1 MTVSSYVDTTSFS
14 ISEKFLG
21 LRSWSF
27 LESHT
32 RSPYILSL
40 KSNGCI
46 IFIAALSSSKLV
58 VTSKHSL
65 GPVTGQSQAH
75 ALVGDVWLKRYLEQ
89 KEKTEADLAKHL
101 WDNNWTAVAELCDDS
116 FEEHVLPY
124 PPGKTGLYLHGI
136 NTCTKE
142 FYTLPPEAVDAFAD
156 EWGFI
161 KTKYITLDS
170 ISKVRSFTDDIR
182 KTGTWEGEPLEGFVV
197 RTHITEPPAS
207 ASRADK
213 ATAGMLPYTPGST
226 FFFKIKFDEPYLM
239 YRDWREVTKSLLTM
253 NAKNGTMN
261 PSKLSRSKMVRPE
274 TKVYVDWV
282 IKEIKQNPKAFEQ
295 YQHNKGII
303 KTREMFL
310 VWLASNDGKKVTE
323 EPKVEQ
329 QQPQPRFTK
338 TIIVPIAIPGCGK
351 TAVSVALAHIFKFG
365 HTQSDDV
372 RAKKAGPAFVRN
384 VMELLKS
391 HDVVIADKNNHLRQH
406 RTVLREESFN
416 LFKKQKKKASK
427 AGNDPDPADEDTS
440 RARLLALHWDSS
452 SQPPATIFTTCA
464 ERVRSRGTNHQT
476 LRAPP
481 QARPPSPS
489 PSLSSN
495 LYEDVIWRFIRESE
509 DLLPSEVDAIIDM
522 PISEGLEESVRR
534 AVNGIVKELGLT
546 MPSEEKVKEGI
557 EKVKAYKVAE
567 KAKKPDPPPVEP
579 RSTGTTARYYAF
591 LPDIDLETMLEPV
604 FASSND
610 EFWAHLKKGR
620 LAFKPHVTIVHRKE
634 LPVSQLLWERCEKL
648 VNENAGAMFGLR
660 VMNVVWDGRVMALT
674 VDGVI
679 PFELDGKQD
688 GEDGRAYKLAKEFV
702 KELPDEE
709 RERLHIT
716 VGTKDAEIVPFEA
729 KVLVMGWR
737 KGEKNEALK
746 VLDLGPNGITV
757 KARISGMWS

>member
-21 LRSWSF
+21 LSTLFIKACRYFKTFPWSSHRTKPSSRS
-27 LESHT
+27 
-32 RSPYILSL
+32 
-40 KSNGCI
+40 
-46 IFIAALSSSKLV
+46 
-58 VTSKHSL
+58 
-65 GPVTGQSQAH
+65 
-75 ALVGDVWLKRYLEQ
+75 
-89 KEKTEADLAKHL
+89 EKTEADLAKHL

-261 PSKLSRSKMVRPE
+261 PSKLSRSKMLRPE

-329 QQPQPRFTK
+329 QQQPQPRFTK

-351 TAVSVALAHIFKFG
+351 TAVSVALTHIFKFG

-567 KAKKPDPPPVEP
+567 KAKKPDPPPPVEP
-579 RSTGTTARYYAF
+579 SGGGAARSAGTTARYYAF
-591 LPDIDLETMLEPV
+591 LPDIDLETVLEPV

-716 VGTKDAEIVPFEA
+716 VGTKDAGIVPLEA
-729 KVLVMGWR
+729 KALVMGWR